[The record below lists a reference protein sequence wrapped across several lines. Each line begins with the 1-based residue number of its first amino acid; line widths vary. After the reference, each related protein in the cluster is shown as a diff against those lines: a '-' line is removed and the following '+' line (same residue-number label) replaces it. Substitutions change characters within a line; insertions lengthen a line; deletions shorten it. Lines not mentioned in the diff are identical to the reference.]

1 MPAPVTSQLCKNGDP
16 GPQSFASQLP
26 EPHADL
32 GRFDLDRQTI
42 SVTGPVDANLTAGG
56 RQRQT
61 STLACLSPLPSL
73 IQMPFDERV
82 QAGIEI
88 KQGSRVPVPVDDRV
102 SARGDLAWAISVG
115 GIGVVGFAVL
125 LLFTWYYAATLFLIF
140 AGMLLGVALNAMTNL
155 LGRVIQLPH
164 ALRLTIVCLV
174 LAGLLSGVV
183 FLGGTTIAQQA
194 KVLSDTIKSQLVT
207 VKGFLE
213 KNGIDTGYFDLGN
226 PAATAPGSPSSE
238 TPAAAPARTLPSAS
252 EFASSG
258 GAIVSQTLK
267 LLLGTLSAVGNFF
280 IVLFLG
286 LTFAAQP
293 NVYRKGLLFMAPA
306 RHRDRATIIVDRIGD
321 TLERWL
327 IAQILTMAAVFL
339 VTWIGLALIGIQ
351 SSFILGIQA
360 GLLAFIPTVGAL
372 LAGLI
377 VVLASLA
384 SGWVAALSAFLLF
397 LGVHALESYILT
409 PIIQRQA
416 LDIPPA
422 TLFAFQI
429 LLGVVFGI
437 WGLALALPL
446 MAIVKVMIDYFKA
459 EEITPAAAA
468 A

>member
-1 MPAPVTSQLCKNGDP
+1 LIP
-16 GPQSFASQLP
+16 GAF
-26 EPHADL
+26 
-32 GRFDLDRQTI
+32 G
-42 SVTGPVDANLTAGG
+42 
-56 RQRQT
+56 
-61 STLACLSPLPSL
+61 
-73 IQMPFDERV
+73 ERV
-82 QAGIEI
+82 PWKWVREGINVAV
-88 KQGSRVPVPVDDRV
+88 SVDDRLQ
-102 SARGDLAWAISVG
+102 ARGDLAWAISVG
-115 GIGVVGFAVL
+115 GIGVVAFAAL

-140 AGMLLGVALNAMTNL
+140 AGMLLGVALNAMTNM
-155 LGRVIQLPH
+155 LGRIVKLPH

-174 LAGLLSGVV
+174 LTGLLSGVV
-183 FLGGTTIAQQA
+183 FLGGATIAQQA
-194 KVLSDTIKSQLVT
+194 TVLSDTIKSQLVG
-207 VKGFLE
+207 VKAFLE
-213 KNGIDTGYFDLGN
+213 RNGIDTSYFELGN
-226 PAATAPGSPSSE
+226 PAS
-238 TPAAAPARTLPSAS
+238 TPAASSTPATPGAAPTHNLPSAGAI
-252 EFASSG
+252 ASSG

-267 LLLGTLSAVGNFF
+267 LLLGTVSAVGNFF

-286 LTFAAQP
+286 LTFSAQP
-293 NVYRKGLLFMAPA
+293 SVYRKGLLFMAPA
-306 RHRDRATIIVDRIGD
+306 RHRARATIIVDRIGE

-327 IAQILTMAAVFL
+327 IAQMVTMAAVFL
-339 VTWIGLALIGIQ
+339 VTWIGLSAIGIR

-384 SGWVAALSAFLLF
+384 SGWVAAASAFALF

-459 EEITPAAAA
+459 EEASADVAAA
-468 A
+468 

>member
-1 MPAPVTSQLCKNGDP
+1 VA
-16 GPQSFASQLP
+16 
-26 EPHADL
+26 
-32 GRFDLDRQTI
+32 
-42 SVTGPVDANLTAGG
+42 
-56 RQRQT
+56 
-61 STLACLSPLPSL
+61 
-73 IQMPFDERV
+73 
-82 QAGIEI
+82 
-88 KQGSRVPVPVDDRV
+88 V
-102 SARGDLAWAISVG
+102 SAETRLQDRNNLAWAISVG
-115 GIGVVGFAVL
+115 GIATVAFAVL
-125 LLFTWYYAATLFLIF
+125 VLFTWYYAATLFLIF
-140 AGMLLGVALNAMTNL
+140 AGVLLGVGLNAMTAML
-155 LGRVIQLPH
+155 SQVVKLPH

-174 LAGLLSGVV
+174 LAALLSGAV

-194 KVLSDTIKSQLVT
+194 TALSDTIKSQLVN
-207 VKGFLE
+207 VRAFLE
-213 KNGIDTGYFDLGN
+213 SHGIDTSYFDLGN
-226 PAATAPGSPSSE
+226 PSASQASSTPVAPGAE
-238 TPAAAPARTLPSAS
+238 TTHSLPSAGAL
-252 EFASSG
+252 ASSG

-267 LLLGTLSAVGNFF
+267 LLLGTVSAVGNFF

-293 NVYRKGLLFMAPA
+293 GVYRKGLLYMAPA
-306 RHRDRATIIVDRIGD
+306 RHRARATVIVDRISE

-327 IAQILTMAAVFL
+327 IAQIITMFAVFL
-339 VTWIGLALIGIQ
+339 VTWIGLAIIGIQ

-372 LAGLI
+372 LAGVI

-384 SGWVAALSAFLLF
+384 SGWVAAASALVLF

-446 MAIVKVMIDYFKA
+446 MAIAKVMIDHFKA
-459 EEITPAAAA
+459 DDPSPEAVAAA
-468 A
+468 

>member
-1 MPAPVTSQLCKNGDP
+1 VAISAENRLQ
-16 GPQSFASQLP
+16 
-26 EPHADL
+26 
-32 GRFDLDRQTI
+32 DR
-42 SVTGPVDANLTAGG
+42 NN
-56 RQRQT
+56 
-61 STLACLSPLPSL
+61 
-73 IQMPFDERV
+73 
-82 QAGIEI
+82 
-88 KQGSRVPVPVDDRV
+88 
-102 SARGDLAWAISVG
+102 LAWAISVG
-115 GIGVVGFAVL
+115 GIATVAFAVL
-125 LLFTWYYAATLFLIF
+125 VLFTWYYAATLFLIF
-140 AGMLLGVALNAMTNL
+140 AGALLGVGLNAMTAML
-155 LGRVIQLPH
+155 SQVVKLPH

-174 LAGLLSGVV
+174 LAALLSGAV

-194 KVLSDTIKSQLVT
+194 TALSDTIKSQLVN
-207 VKGFLE
+207 VRAFLE
-213 KNGIDTGYFDLGN
+213 SHGIDTSYFDLGN
-226 PAATAPGSPSSE
+226 PSASQASSTPVAPGAE
-238 TPAAAPARTLPSAS
+238 TTHSLPSAGAL
-252 EFASSG
+252 ASSG

-267 LLLGTLSAVGNFF
+267 LLLGTVSAVGNFF

-293 NVYRKGLLFMAPA
+293 GVYRKGLLYMAPA
-306 RHRDRATIIVDRIGD
+306 RHRARATVIVDRISE

-327 IAQILTMAAVFL
+327 IAQIITMFAVFL
-339 VTWIGLALIGIQ
+339 VTWIGLAIIGIQ

-372 LAGLI
+372 LAGVI

-384 SGWVAALSAFLLF
+384 SGWVAAASALVLF

-446 MAIVKVMIDYFKA
+446 MAIAKVMIDHFKA
-459 EEITPAAAA
+459 DDPSPEAVAAA
-468 A
+468 

>member
-1 MPAPVTSQLCKNGDP
+1 
-16 GPQSFASQLP
+16 
-26 EPHADL
+26 
-32 GRFDLDRQTI
+32 
-42 SVTGPVDANLTAGG
+42 
-56 RQRQT
+56 
-61 STLACLSPLPSL
+61 L
-73 IQMPFDERV
+73 IPTPFDERV
-82 QAGIEI
+82 RSGIDI
-88 KQGSRVPVPVDDRV
+88 KQGSNLPDTVDDRI

-115 GIGVVGFAVL
+115 GIGVVAFAAL
-125 LLFTWYYAATLFLIF
+125 LLFAWYFAATLFLIF

-155 LGRVIQLPH
+155 LGHVIQLPH

-183 FLGGTTIAQQA
+183 FLGGSTMAQQA

-207 VKGFLE
+207 VKAFLE
-213 KNGIDTGYFDLGN
+213 KNGVDTSYFDLGN
-226 PAATAPGSPSSE
+226 PAATTSASPASE
-238 TPAAAPARTLPSAS
+238 APAPAPPRALPSAS

-258 GAIVSQTLK
+258 GAIVTQTLK
-267 LLLGTLSAVGNFF
+267 LLLGTVSAVGNFF

-293 NVYRKGLLFMAPA
+293 SVYRKGLLFMAPA

-397 LGVHALESYILT
+397 LGVHALESYVLT

-459 EEITPAAAA
+459 EEITPEAAAA
-468 A
+468 